1 MVTYD
6 LIVKTTYGDF
16 TYLYCE
22 DYKIEDV
29 FLYIQVTKL
38 KTVCVK
44 ISEIKEI
51 VIKVNEQL

>member
-29 FLYIQVTKL
+29 FLYIQETKL
-38 KTVCVK
+38 KTICVK

-51 VIKVNEQL
+51 IIKINEQL

>member
-1 MVTYD
+1 MTSYD
-6 LIVKTTYGDF
+6 ISLKTTYGDF

-29 FLYIQVTKL
+29 FLYIQETKL
-38 KTVCVK
+38 KTICVK

-51 VIKVNEQL
+51 IIKINEQL

>member
-6 LIVKTTYGDF
+6 LILKTTYGDF

-22 DYKIEDV
+22 DYKIEDI
-29 FLYIQVTKL
+29 FLYIQETKF
-38 KTVCVK
+38 KTICVK

-51 VIKVNEQL
+51 IIKINEQL

>member
-22 DYKIEDV
+22 DYKIEDM
-29 FLYIQVTKL
+29 FLYIQETKF
-38 KTVCVK
+38 KTICVK

-51 VIKVNEQL
+51 IIKINEQL

>member
-22 DYKIEDV
+22 DYKIEDI
-29 FLYIQVTKL
+29 FLYIQETKF
-38 KTVCVK
+38 KTICVK

-51 VIKVNEQL
+51 IIKINEQL

>member
-22 DYKIEDV
+22 DYKIEDT
-29 FLYIQVTKL
+29 FLYIQETKL
-38 KTVCVK
+38 KTICVK

-51 VIKVNEQL
+51 IIKINEQL